1 MLIIALA
8 VVASTSALISV
19 SVGRGD
25 QQISTDAPETGL
37 EGDDDGAEVTA
48 PEPDLDSSF
57 RDGLARLAV
66 AGGEVAINTSS
77 TSLVETDLTI
87 VSTSSNP
94 TTTST
99 SETETNPVTTSRPVR
114 AAISLPGPKTDSFS
128 MSEPETD
135 LKTFFVSSEI
145 GDDADDG
152 QSPQSPWRSLQAGL
166 DRIRPGQTLYLM
178 DGQYS
183 ELRQPGIAHY
193 VMRVEGAPDA
203 WIRIAAAPGN
213 RPEVVANNGN
223 GISLVG
229 DYVEISGL
237 TIRGEGFGVENAYG
251 WGILVLNS
259 HHVRLIGNQVSNMP
273 VGGISAIGSSNLE
286 LINNIVY
293 DNSFWGTEQG
303 SGISV
308 WHSVDHGTSP
318 SGDGYHDKIVGNVSF
333 RNENKVF
340 SRWAPGQSL
349 ITDGNGII
357 IDESR
362 DTDYT
367 GRTLIANNVV
377 FDNGGRGIIVN
388 RASRVDVVHNT
399 SYHNGRT
406 PGLAGGAVELAAV
419 RSIDVQLFNNLA
431 WSLPGAP
438 AFKTIDVPGLAMG
451 GNVFVTDSPSGQ
463 ATALDLILGTDPGV
477 VAPHINFA
485 IANFRPT
492 SGSDLIGRGIVLDRA
507 LNVDADGNPRTVA
520 APDVGAYEYSAG

>member
-8 VVASTSALISV
+8 IVASTSALISV
-19 SVGRGD
+19 SVSRGD
-25 QQISTDAPETGL
+25 QQISTDGPKADLKE
-37 EGDDDGAEVTA
+37 EEARAEVTA

-66 AGGEVAINTSS
+66 AGGDIALNTSS
-77 TSLVETDLTI
+77 TGGPET
-87 VSTSSNP
+87 VP

-99 SETETNPVTTSRPVR
+99 LDADPTTTSTPEADPVSTSRPVS
-114 AAISLPGPKTDSFS
+114 AVISLPGPTTDSFS
-128 MSEPETD
+128 MSEPETN
-135 LKTFFVSSEI
+135 LETFFVSAEI

-152 QSPQSPWRSLQAGL
+152 QTPQSPWRSLQAGM
-166 DRIRPGQTLYLM
+166 DRIQPGQTLYLM
-178 DGQYS
+178 DGQYA

-223 GISLVG
+223 GISLDG

-237 TIRGEGFGVENAYG
+237 TIRGEGFGVDNAYG

-259 HHVRLIGNQVSNMP
+259 HHVRLIGNRVSNMP

-286 LINNIVY
+286 FINNIVY

-308 WHSVDHGTSP
+308 WRSVDQGTSP

-333 RNENKVF
+333 RNENKVS

-362 DTDYT
+362 DTEYT
-367 GRTLIANNVV
+367 GRTLVANNVV

-388 RASRVDVVHNT
+388 RASGVDVVHNT

-406 PGLAGGAVELAAV
+406 AGLAGGPVELAAV

-431 WSLPGAP
+431 WSRPGAP
-438 AFKTIDVPGLAMG
+438 AFKMIDVPGLAMG
-451 GNVFVTDSPSGQ
+451 GNVFVTDNPSGQ
-463 ATALDLILGTDPGV
+463 ASALDLILSGDPGL
-477 VAPHINFA
+477 VAPNVNFA
-485 IANFRPT
+485 TANFRPT
-492 SGSDLIGRGIVLDRA
+492 SNSDLIGRGIALDRA
-507 LNVDADGNPRTVA
+507 LDLDADGNPRTVA
-520 APDVGAYEYSAG
+520 APDVGAYEYRPG